1 MDGAVDDMDVSLL
14 ISGNATEREKDT
26 IAHGTI
32 LKTAKANGKSS
43 CAKIPR
49 MQRNA
54 KHNVILY
61 QSAQLLDLGVIHA
74 VTTRHGG
81 VSPAPF
87 DTMNLSA
94 HVGDAPE
101 HVQENLD
108 RLHSALELDRAAT
121 VDASQAQANQVARVT
136 ASERGTRLK
145 GVDGLIT
152 NTRGIPLMLR
162 FADCVPILLYDP
174 IHHAIGIAHAGW
186 RGTVS
191 KVLTNTVKAM
201 QDAFN
206 TQPREVRACIGPSI
220 GPCCYEIGADV
231 QEKVERAFPETFELL
246 LSKNSS
252 IHLDLWQA
260 NAVQLRALGVEQIEI
275 AGVCT
280 ADHTHDFYSWRREQ
294 AHTGRFAA
302 LIALS

>member
-1 MDGAVDDMDVSLL
+1 
-14 ISGNATEREKDT
+14 
-26 IAHGTI
+26 
-32 LKTAKANGKSS
+32 
-43 CAKIPR
+43 

-54 KHNVILY
+54 KNDVILY

-94 HVGDAPE
+94 HVGDTPE
-101 HVQENLD
+101 RVQENLE
-108 RLHSALELDRAAT
+108 RLHNALGLGRAAT
-121 VDASQAQANQVARVT
+121 VDASQAQANHVARVT
-136 ASERGTRLK
+136 ANERGTRIQN
-145 GVDGLIT
+145 VDGLIT
-152 NTRGIPLMLR
+152 NTRGVNLMLR

-174 IHHAIGIAHAGW
+174 IHHAIGLAHAGW

-191 KVLTNTVKAM
+191 KVLTNTVNEMRA
-201 QDAFN
+201 AFETEPN
-206 TQPREVRACIGPSI
+206 DLIACIGPSI
-220 GPCCYEIGADV
+220 GPCCYEIGAEV
-231 QEKVERAFPETFELL
+231 RENVERAFPETFELL
-246 LSKNSS
+246 LRQNGSV
-252 IHLDLWQA
+252 HLDLWQA
-260 NAVQLRALGVEQIEI
+260 NAAQLRALGVKQIEI